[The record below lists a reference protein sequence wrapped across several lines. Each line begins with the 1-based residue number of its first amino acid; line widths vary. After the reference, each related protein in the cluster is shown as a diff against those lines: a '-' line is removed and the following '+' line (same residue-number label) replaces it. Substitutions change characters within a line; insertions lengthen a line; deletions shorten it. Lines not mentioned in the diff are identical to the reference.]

1 MIQTKD
7 VVVFPVPS
15 GVQAFVQTRMHQTF
29 SIMFQA
35 MEDNGVAR
43 LPDQATTNFA
53 MVVTAILA
61 QAEALNRMMDV
72 LVEPESVPTALV
84 SVRVREEVRRRV
96 REVFAAGG
104 EA

>member
-1 MIQTKD
+1 MIQLKD
-7 VVVFPVPS
+7 VVVFPVSS
-15 GVQAFVQTRMHQTF
+15 GTQAFVMARMHQTF
-29 SIMFQA
+29 TMMFQG
-35 MEDNGVAR
+35 MENNIPGLQDS
-43 LPDQATTNFA
+43 ATTNFA

-72 LVEPESVPTALV
+72 LAEPESVPYAMV

-96 REVFAAGG
+96 REVFTTGG

>member
-1 MIQTKD
+1 MIQPKD
-7 VVVFPVPS
+7 VVVFPVSS
-15 GVQAFVQTRMHQTF
+15 GVQTFIQARMHQTF
-29 SIMFQA
+29 SMMFQA
-35 MEDNGVAR
+35 MENNTPG

-96 REVFAAGG
+96 REVFAPGG